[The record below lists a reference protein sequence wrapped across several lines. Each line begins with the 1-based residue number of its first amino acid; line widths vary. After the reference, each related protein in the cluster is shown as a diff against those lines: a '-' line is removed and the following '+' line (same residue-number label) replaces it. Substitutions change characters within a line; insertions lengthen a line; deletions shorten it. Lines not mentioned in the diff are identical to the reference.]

1 MHCSLT
7 WSFLFLLLA
16 CNAEAKDDHDDHDA
30 HKKDEVDGEHDGHD
44 EHNGHDEHSFEWAGI
59 FETPAEAYTWIA
71 QKKNGRYA
79 DASMKMA
86 VLSAT
91 SATVEALSK
100 LKSEGKESLEANC
113 TIVRAGGT
121 ITAKADTCFKLEFD
135 QDVYTSIFK
144 VDARGVSAL
153 AFFTE
158 HVPTEFEQDAHY
170 LKTST
175 GGDVEPLGELP
186 TGVKNDTEKSERPW
200 GHAIGAAM
208 LVNIVT
214 LIGVILLVPSIQRVS
229 TSYNIEFQSI
239 VSAFAAGALLA
250 CAFFLLLFESTHL
263 IAADWKEEQAVVWR
277 WGTMILAGFAL
288 PAVLDTSIHAMAMAG
303 CFRYF
308 ERRCNSRN
316 LDQSQSG
323 ESDTKD
329 VEKEATKE
337 AKNSDADF
345 IARVRLIGGILIGD
359 FFHNLCD
366 GFFMGAAFVGCGP
379 TFGWTVVVG
388 TVAHELAQEI
398 ADFAILTGDGALKP
412 AVALALNFLSGTSV
426 LLGVLIIL
434 SRDVSSGVIGM
445 LLAFGG
451 GVYIHVAA
459 TDCMP
464 KVYAKSLSLFIRLA
478 CVGFFFL
485 GAVAIG
491 MVLLDHE
498 HCDVADGDA
507 HAGHGH

>member
-1 MHCSLT
+1 
-7 WSFLFLLLA
+7 
-16 CNAEAKDDHDDHDA
+16 
-30 HKKDEVDGEHDGHD
+30 
-44 EHNGHDEHSFEWAGI
+44 
-59 FETPAEAYTWIA
+59 
-71 QKKNGRYA
+71 
-79 DASMKMA
+79 
-86 VLSAT
+86 
-91 SATVEALSK
+91 
-100 LKSEGKESLEANC
+100 
-113 TIVRAGGT
+113 
-121 ITAKADTCFKLEFD
+121 
-135 QDVYTSIFK
+135 
-144 VDARGVSAL
+144 
-153 AFFTE
+153 
-158 HVPTEFEQDAHY
+158 
-170 LKTST
+170 
-175 GGDVEPLGELP
+175 
-186 TGVKNDTEKSERPW
+186 
-200 GHAIGAAM
+200 
-208 LVNIVT
+208 
-214 LIGVILLVPSIQRVS
+214 
-229 TSYNIEFQSI
+229 
-239 VSAFAAGALLA
+239 
-250 CAFFLLLFESTHL
+250 LFESTHL

-288 PAVLDTSIHAMAMAG
+288 PAVLDTSIHVMAMAG

-329 VEKEATKE
+329 VEKEAKKE

-434 SRDVSSGVIGM
+434 SRDVSSGGIGM